1 MPYPPLP
8 HLSPS
13 VLPFSHISPMLIPF
27 PHVDQTYLDHSGTTL
42 YAESLLTAISADLRE
57 NLYGNP
63 HSENP
68 SSKLSASKVTAVRL
82 QVLALFKADPAKY
95 DVIFCANTTAG
106 VKLVADAFAGHEQDE
121 GEKGEKGKGSFK
133 YKFHKDCH
141 TSLIGPR
148 GMAGSTE
155 CLWGDEEVEA
165 WLDSPEEDEGEEGR
179 LGLFAWPGQ
188 SNFSGRRLPIH
199 SWSSK
204 LRETRGGRFYS
215 LFDAAALVMTS
226 PLDLSDADTSPDFI
240 VCSFYK
246 LFGYPDL
253 GALIVRRESA
263 GVLQHRRYF
272 GGGTVGQLMAS
283 IDHVKRWYHKDPHE
297 HLEDGTCAFHSI
309 IALGHAID
317 THKRLYGSFEKIS
330 AHTASLAAV
339 LSSMMRE
346 LTHRNTGQKLV
357 EIYTEGKYGDPKQQ
371 GPVVTFNLRD
381 SCGEAISYLAVE
393 AAASARNIHV
403 RSGGHCNPGGVQHY
417 CRLGKEKMMTIFNA
431 GKMCGDEQDV
441 IDGRHIGA
449 LRASLGA
456 MSTLEDV
463 ITFVDFL
470 REEYISK
477 PLSLEEKRRILLQE
491 REKDVEEVKRVM
503 KKYGTVLSGST
514 GKTLLCFWTDPVNLD
529 EALPAGMDAR
539 LTSNSF
545 ASLRD
550 FFTGSRSLAGLLK
563 LFTLTYW
570 AFFSFLFGRTNT
582 YGFFIWTFFI
592 LCFILFSFF
601 GVGQTTNHSDTPTT
615 RTDADW
621 LIFYEEMTR

>member
-8 HLSPS
+8 HLPPS
-13 VLPFSHISPMLIPF
+13 VPPFSHISPILIPF
-27 PHVDQTYLDHSGTTL
+27 SHADQTYLDHSGTTL

-82 QVLALFKADPAKY
+82 QVLALFKADPAEY

-106 VKLVADAFAGHEQDE
+106 VKLVADAFAGRERDE
-121 GEKGEKGKGSFK
+121 GEKGKGSFE

-148 GMAGSTE
+148 GMAGSAE
-155 CLWGDEEVEA
+155 CLWGDDEVKA
-165 WLDSPEEDEGEEGR
+165 WLDSPEEDEGGEGR

-199 SWSSK
+199 AWSSR

-339 LSSMMRE
+339 LASMMRE
-346 LTHRNTGQKLV
+346 LTHRSTGQKLV

-381 SCGEAISYLAVE
+381 SRGEPISYLAVE

-417 CRLGKEKMMTIFNA
+417 CRLSKEKMMTIFDA

-463 ITFVDFL
+463 VTFIDFL
-470 REEYISK
+470 REEYVSK

-503 KKYGTVLSGST
+503 KKYGTVLPGST
-514 GKTLLCFWTDPVNLD
+514 GKTLLFFWTDPVTLD
-529 EALPAGMDAR
+529 EALPIDAR
-539 LTSNSF
+539 LASNSF
-545 ASLRD
+545 ESLRN
-550 FFTGSRSLAGLLK
+550 FFTGGLNLAGLLK

-601 GVGQTTNHSDTPTT
+601 GVGQTTSRSDTPSP